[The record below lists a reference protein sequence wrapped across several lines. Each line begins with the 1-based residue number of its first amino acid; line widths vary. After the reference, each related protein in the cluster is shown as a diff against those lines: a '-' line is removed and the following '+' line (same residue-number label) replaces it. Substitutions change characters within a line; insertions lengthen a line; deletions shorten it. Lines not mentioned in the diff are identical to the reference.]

1 MSKQQEA
8 PGELELVRAFLNSA
22 DLEEGSDELADAAAL
37 RAWLVSHGLLAP
49 GCEVTEAD
57 RVRMVE
63 LREAIRA
70 LIVANSTGRLDASA
84 AALLDRYGQAARLA
98 LAMTPGGLDL
108 RPADDGVE
116 GACSRLLA
124 IVFVAGVAGTL
135 ARLKA
140 CERHSCRWV
149 FYDHSKNRS
158 GRWCSMAVCGNRTK
172 AARFRAR
179 RHS

>member
-1 MSKQQEA
+1 MSARGA
-8 PGELELVRAFLNSA
+8 PGELELVREFLNSV
-22 DLEEGSDELADAAAL
+22 DLEAGRDELADAAAL
-37 RAWLVSHGLLAP
+37 RAWLFDHGLLAA
-49 GCEVTEAD
+49 GGEVTEAD

-70 LIVANSTGRLDASA
+70 LAAANTTGRLDPGA
-84 AALLDRYGQAARLA
+84 AAVLERYGQAARLA
-98 LAMTPGGLDL
+98 LEMAPGGLRL

-116 GACSRLLA
+116 GACARLLA
-124 IVFVAGVAGTL
+124 IVFTASADGTF

-172 AARFRAR
+172 AARYRERRRA
-179 RHS
+179 